1 MLSFEASMD
10 EAPIPEAAFNLLIC
24 TFVLGHA
31 DRCKQ
36 SYTRLAQVTLHACD
50 WISHRF

>member
-36 SYTRLAQVTLHACD
+36 SYTRLAQVTLHACG